1 MHGGLQQLQRRGKSS
16 VELDV
21 CIISPAPQL
30 EANNVTSMGYGS
42 NASSALSVTTGMG
55 FMAMFLWTMFSLL

>member
-1 MHGGLQQLQRRGKSS
+1 MHGGLQQLQRSGKSF
-16 VELDV
+16 LKLGV
-21 CIISPAPQL
+21 CMISPVSQL